1 MGGLAFFRAVGFHPC
16 QLVDAPFDWSSDTL
30 PSIDNFMTWYNEV
43 RPHGAFDLS
52 RAQTHLEMFYERMA
66 DQESIAD
73 PSLLTR
79 GWNDLG

>member
-1 MGGLAFFRAVGFHPC
+1 LEKKVKFF
-16 QLVDAPFDWSSDTL
+16 
-30 PSIDNFMTWYNEV
+30 PSIDDFMTWYNEV